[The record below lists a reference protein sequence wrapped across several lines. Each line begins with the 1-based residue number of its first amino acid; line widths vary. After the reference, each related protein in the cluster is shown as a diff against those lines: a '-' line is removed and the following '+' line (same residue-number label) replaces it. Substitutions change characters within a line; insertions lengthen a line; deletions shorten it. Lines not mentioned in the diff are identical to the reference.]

1 MRKKNK
7 IVIFDVDGV
16 LSSGHFLYSIEGKII
31 KFFGPH
37 DNDGLKILGKYINFF
52 FVTADIRGFKITK
65 KRVVNDMKC
74 DLKYVEEGKRV
85 QFLEKFKK
93 YDVIY
98 MGDGHHDLKV
108 FDKVAYSIAPLNALK
123 KVRDK
128 AHYVTKYKASE
139 GAVYDACEH
148 IITKILKKKF

>member
-1 MRKKNK
+1 MKKKNR

-16 LSSGHFLYSIEGKII
+16 LSSGQFLYSVKGKIMKI
-31 KFFGPH
+31 FGPH
-37 DNDGLKILGKYINFF
+37 DNDGLKILGKYIKFF

-65 KRVVNDMKC
+65 KRVVDDMKC
-74 DLKYVEEGKRV
+74 DLQYVEEGKRV
-85 QFLEKFKK
+85 QFLERFKK

-108 FDKVAYSIAPLNALK
+108 FDKVSYSIAPLSALK

-128 AHYVTKYKASE
+128 ANYVTKYKAAE
-139 GAVYDACEH
+139 GAIYDACEH
-148 IITKILKKKF
+148 ITTKILRQKF